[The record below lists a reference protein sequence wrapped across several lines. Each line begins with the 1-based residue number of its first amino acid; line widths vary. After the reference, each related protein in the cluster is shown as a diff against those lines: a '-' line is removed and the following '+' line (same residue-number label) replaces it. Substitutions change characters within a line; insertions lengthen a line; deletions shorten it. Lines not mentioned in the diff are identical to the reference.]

1 MRFLRAIEANMR
13 DALGNSEIK
22 TFVTQDF
29 FLSIDRVIS
38 QSGTGEPAIIA
49 ATMHAAI
56 FCFPKEVV

>member
-1 MRFLRAIEANMR
+1 MR

-38 QSGTGEPAIIA
+38 PSGTGEPAIIA

-56 FCFPKEVV
+56 FCFPKEIV